1 MGDDVHLSVTRPI
14 AFFCSNSCPGDIIL
28 KAQDW
33 ANGRSSQSNAVMGG
47 FHTPVEKEVLRLLIR
62 NSAPTIYVL
71 GRSLKGWRKPR
82 AITTA
87 IEAGFLTAIS
97 PFDDNQPRT
106 TARNAEERN
115 RFIVS
120 KVDEVLI
127 AHASPASKTEALA
140 QAVVEQGKTL
150 LTFSSTSNSRLL
162 DIGAAFA

>member
-1 MGDDVHLSVTRPI
+1 MTRVDVPTDCI
-14 AFFCSNSCPGDIIL
+14 AFFCSNTCPGDIIL

-82 AITTA
+82 AIATA
-87 IEAGFLTAIS
+87 IESGFLTAIS

-106 TARNAEERN
+106 TARTAEERN
-115 RFIVS
+115 SFIVS
-120 KVDEVLI
+120 RVDEVLI
-127 AHASPASKTEALA
+127 AHASPSSKTEALA
-140 QAVVEQGKTL
+140 QAVIDQGGKL
-150 LTFSSTSNSRLL
+150 LTFASPSNDRLL
-162 DIGAAFA
+162 EMGAIEV